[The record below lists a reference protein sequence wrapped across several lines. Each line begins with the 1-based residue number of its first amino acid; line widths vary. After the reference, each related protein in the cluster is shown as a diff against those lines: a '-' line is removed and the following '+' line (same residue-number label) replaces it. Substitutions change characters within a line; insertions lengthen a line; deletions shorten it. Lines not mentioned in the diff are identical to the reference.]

1 MNLLIIETYPALKRL
16 QKKLYNDYKKI
27 DNCRLCKSKNLQ
39 ELHKF
44 KSVPIGNNLNSS
56 KNESLKLKRF
66 ELKINN
72 CNNCNHFQLSISIN
86 PNILYAKNYTYLTGI
101 TNSFKIHFEK
111 YSDWILKRCNIKKN
125 SIILDIGSNDGTCLE
140 YFKKKGM
147 RVIGIDPAK
156 LASEKANKR
165 GIKTINDFF
174 NKRTSDEI
182 KKKYGEIDFITSHN
196 VLAHTENIEEIFNSI
211 FDILKINGY
220 FCFEIGYFKS
230 VLHKNYFDTVYH
242 EHLDYHHALPLVK
255 FLNSLGFSIE
265 NLSTNNIQG
274 GSLRI
279 LAKKRSK
286 IKKNSTSINNFLKNE
301 KIFFKK
307 NDIKKQFIKFDN
319 SMQKLFEMVK
329 KIKYDKNLIY
339 AYGSPTKASL
349 LMISSKLNKGF
360 IENTFED
367 NSLKCEKYI
376 PGTDVKI
383 ISSKNIDLIKPKY
396 ILVLA
401 WNFTKEIELKLKNNK
416 NYNINLIIPLPK
428 PKIIRL

>member
-1 MNLLIIETYPALKRL
+1 MLIIETYPALKRL

-125 SIILDIGSNDGTCLE
+125 SIVLDIGSNDGTCLE

-147 RVIGIDPAK
+147 RVIGIDPAG

-174 NKRTSDEI
+174 NK
-182 KKKYGEIDFITSHN
+182 K
-196 VLAHTENIEEIFNSI
+196 
-211 FDILKINGY
+211 
-220 FCFEIGYFKS
+220 
-230 VLHKNYFDTVYH
+230 
-242 EHLDYHHALPLVK
+242 HLMK
-255 FLNSLGFSIE
+255 
-265 NLSTNNIQG
+265 
-274 GSLRI
+274 
-279 LAKKRSK
+279 
-286 IKKNSTSINNFLKNE
+286 
-301 KIFFKK
+301 
-307 NDIKKQFIKFDN
+307 
-319 SMQKLFEMVK
+319 
-329 KIKYDKNLIY
+329 
-339 AYGSPTKASL
+339 
-349 LMISSKLNKGF
+349 
-360 IENTFED
+360 
-367 NSLKCEKYI
+367 
-376 PGTDVKI
+376 
-383 ISSKNIDLIKPKY
+383 
-396 ILVLA
+396 
-401 WNFTKEIELKLKNNK
+401 
-416 NYNINLIIPLPK
+416 
-428 PKIIRL
+428 